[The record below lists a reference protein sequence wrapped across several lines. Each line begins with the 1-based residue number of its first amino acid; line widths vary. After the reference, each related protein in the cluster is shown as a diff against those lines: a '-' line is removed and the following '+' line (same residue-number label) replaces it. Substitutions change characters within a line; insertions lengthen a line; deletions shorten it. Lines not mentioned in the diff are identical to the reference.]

1 MRKLKEEGRPKV
13 EVQGAVAELKARK
26 KALEK
31 KEEQLSP
38 QVVKWDRSGLEDL
51 LKRRFF
57 YTQAFSIYG
66 GGCGH
71 NIAVPVPMRYG
82 RE

>member
-1 MRKLKEEGRPKV
+1 VRKLKEEGRPKV
-13 EVQGAVAELKARK
+13 EVQSAVAELKARK

-31 KEEQLSP
+31 KEEELSP
-38 QVVKWDRSGLEDL
+38 RAVKWDRSGLEDL

-66 GGCGH
+66 GGCGQ
-71 NIAVPVPMRYG
+71 NVAILG
-82 RE
+82 RCSRGTD